1 MASEDGSELKRS
13 RWESTQ
19 QVRNCRHLKKKLI
32 ARLAGSEASEGR
44 EGVIDETV
52 ISDMIWPMETLTRQS
67 QVSCSYNVRRYP
79 ADCLT

>member
-1 MASEDGSELKRS
+1 MGKYTASAKLSPSKK
-13 RWESTQ
+13 
-19 QVRNCRHLKKKLI
+19 KKKLI